1 MSKFLSLPASFN
13 WMDGDGFPTG
23 GQAIGQSFT
32 IAWQRG
38 PSLLVGRNGAFII
51 DVLECC
57 FKALIEGL
65 EQVQCLG
72 FTANLPRSSCREEY
86 IAEIIAACLN
96 RIEHFEAQKSF
107 ACPENIA
114 AQNALKKALKY
125 LLAESNIDRCEDAS
139 LFVEVAIEALK
150 SRKNKI

>member
-23 GQAIGQSFT
+23 GHSIGQSFT

-38 PSLLVGRNGAFII
+38 PSSLVGRNGAFII

-57 FKALIEGL
+57 FKALTEGL
-65 EQVQCLG
+65 EQAQCLG
-72 FTANLPRSSCREEY
+72 FTAYTPSDYREEY

-96 RIEHFEAQKSF
+96 RIGHFESQKSF
-107 ACPENIA
+107 SCPENVA

-125 LLAESNIDRCEDAS
+125 LLDESNADRCEDAS

-150 SRKNKI
+150 SRKYRI